1 MSSERDAILVDPA
14 PTELAAAVEENLFA
28 LFRAMMALPG
38 AELEETAR
46 LSRHIAS
53 PFNPMFKGAWGAAL
67 APDEVDGAIDE
78 TIAWF
83 RARQAPFCFWWTS
96 DRAAPAN
103 LGERLVAHGFAAWET
118 DAPGMVAGLDD
129 LRYDLLDRT
138 PPGFTIERVADAAGL
153 ARFER
158 AFAEGLEVPAW
169 AARAWVDATL
179 ALGIGRTPW
188 TMYVGL
194 LDGEPVA
201 SNMLF
206 NGAGV
211 ASVYGVAT
219 VPAARRRGIGAAITL
234 IAYQEARALGYRH
247 GVLFATDLGA
257 PVYRRIGFRDADFR
271 MGRYLWRAE

>member
-1 MSSERDAILVDPA
+1 
-14 PTELAAAVEENLFA
+14 
-28 LFRAMMALPG
+28 
-38 AELEETAR
+38 
-46 LSRHIAS
+46 
-53 PFNPMFKGAWGAAL
+53 
-67 APDEVDGAIDE
+67 
-78 TIAWF
+78 
-83 RARQAPFCFWWTS
+83 
-96 DRAAPAN
+96 
-103 LGERLVAHGFAAWET
+103 
-118 DAPGMVAGLDD
+118 MVAGLDD

-138 PPGFTIERVADAAGL
+138 PPDFTIARVADEVGL